1 MPPREQVRI
10 RAPCII
16 PRSRSITQAR
26 CRMATKD
33 DSILTTALHSE
44 VENRFLTYALS
55 TIVSR
60 SLPDV
65 RDGLK
70 PVHRRILYAM
80 WEMGL
85 GPTAKFRKSAAV
97 VGEVLGKFHPHGD
110 QAAYDAMVRMAQ
122 DFSLRYPL
130 VEGSGNFGS
139 LDGDPAAAM
148 RYTEARLSRLAEEL
162 LVEIEKDTVGFR
174 PNYDNSLKEPMVLPA
189 RFPQLLVNGTSGIA
203 VGMSC
208 SFPPHNL
215 NEVIDGLTAIIDNS
229 NIDLKDLL
237 KLVKGPDFPTAGQIL
252 NTKKELK
259 EIYRSG
265 SGSIRLRGEY
275 ALEDLPRGK
284 QAVVFTSIPYLVN
297 KAKLLERL
305 IGLMDDRKLPQV
317 SAVRDESTDTV
328 RVVIELKADT
338 NPDLVTA
345 YLFKHTDLESNF
357 PVNFTGLKP
366 NMEPGR
372 MSLKELMQYFLDF
385 RFEITTR
392 RLNYDLRI
400 LKARLHILKAFEMLY
415 DDLDTAIRLIRKS
428 KSREEAAGK
437 LKKHFK
443 FDDDQTKAI
452 LEMQLYKLAGLEIE
466 RILKEKAEKTKQRKE
481 LEAILASQKKVW
493 GLIRTELLEIKAGYG
508 DKRRSVM
515 KAAEDVEFSQE
526 DFIVHEDVTVILT
539 KMGWIR
545 RVKTVGEN
553 LRFKEG
559 DDLLALLPANTRDN
573 IAVFSSAGKVYVIKA
588 NDLPAGSGFGEPV
601 QHLFKFGDG
610 ERPVTAMNLSTVLG
624 GAGAPEE
631 ERKGKGKQAE
641 LALAGGTVIALS
653 VSAKGI
659 GFKFDLSAFN
669 GVTTRAG
676 KKFAGVKA
684 GDSIMGVDMLDLPN
698 VLFLT
703 TEGKAVVVAAKEIPQ
718 LSGAGKGVKL
728 VNVKKGEVA
737 LFRAVKK
744 GDQVKVIDEKG
755 KEKTVDLKNYGVMT
769 RGSVGLKAVKAVRF
783 V

>member
-1 MPPREQVRI
+1 MPMKEE
-10 RAPCII
+10 
-16 PRSRSITQAR
+16 
-26 CRMATKD
+26 
-33 DSILTTALHSE
+33 SILTTALHSE

-148 RYTEARLSRLAEEL
+148 RYTEARLSPIAEEL
-162 LVEIEKDTVGFR
+162 LVEIDKETVGFR
-174 PNYDNSLKEPMVLPA
+174 PNYDNSLKEPVVLPA
-189 RFPQLLVNGTSGIA
+189 RFPQLLANGTSGIA

-215 NEVIDGLTAIIDNS
+215 SEVIDGLTAVIDNS
-229 NIDLKDLL
+229 NIDLKDIL
-237 KLVKGPDFPTAGQIL
+237 KLIKGPDFPTSGQIL

-259 EIYRSG
+259 DIYQTG
-265 SGSIRLRGEY
+265 SGAIRVRGEY
-275 ALEDLPRGK
+275 SVEELPRGR
-284 QAVVFTSIPYLVN
+284 QAIVFTSIPYQVN
-297 KAKLLERL
+297 KAKVLERI
-305 IGLMDDRKLPQV
+305 IGLLDDRKLPQV
-317 SAVRDESTDTV
+317 TAVRDESTD
-328 RVVIELKADT
+328 VIRLVLEIKAET
-338 NPDLVTA
+338 NPELVTA
-345 YLFKHTDLESNF
+345 YLFRHTDLENSF
-357 PVNFTGLKP
+357 PVNFTALKP
-366 NMEPGR
+366 NMEPER
-372 MSLKELMQYFLDF
+372 LSLKEVMRYFLDF
-385 RFEITTR
+385 RFEITTK
-392 RLNYDLRI
+392 RLNYDLRL

-415 DDLDTAIRLIRKS
+415 DDLDTAIKLIRKS
-428 KSREEAAGK
+428 KSKEEAGEK
-437 LKKHFK
+437 IKKHFR
-443 FDDDQTKAI
+443 FDDEQTKAI

-466 RILKEKAEKTKQRKE
+466 RILKEKAEKTKLKKDI
-481 LEAILASQKKVW
+481 EAILGSQKKIW
-493 GLIRTELLEIKAGYG
+493 GLVKTELLEIKEKYG
-508 DKRRSVM
+508 DRRKSVM

-539 KMGWIR
+539 RMGWVR

-559 DDLLALLPANTRDN
+559 DELLALLPANTRDN
-573 IAVFSSAGKVYVIKA
+573 IAIFSSAGKVYVSKA
-588 NDLPAGSGFGEPV
+588 FDLPAGSGFGEPV

-610 ERPVTAMNLSTVLG
+610 ERPIMAMNLSTVL
-624 GAGAPEE
+624 AGSPAAADEDE
-631 ERKGKGKQAE
+631 KAKGKQPR
-641 LALAGGTVIALS
+641 LALSGGTVIALS
-653 VSAKGI
+653 VSTKGV
-659 GFKFDLSAFN
+659 GFKFDLSQFN
-669 GVTTRAG
+669 SVTTRAG

-684 GDSIMGVDMLDLPN
+684 GDSILGVDILDLPL

-703 TEGKAVVVAAKEIPQ
+703 TEGKAVVVAAKDIPQ
-718 LSGAGKGVKL
+718 LTGAGKGVKL
-728 VNVKKGEVA
+728 VNVKKGDIA
-737 LFRAVKK
+737 LFRAVRK
-744 GDQVKVIDEKG
+744 GEQIKVIDEKG
-755 KEKTVDLKNYGVMT
+755 KEKVLDLKKYGVMT

>member
-1 MPPREQVRI
+1 
-10 RAPCII
+10 
-16 PRSRSITQAR
+16 
-26 CRMATKD
+26 MAVKEE
-33 DSILTTALHSE
+33 SILTAALHQE

-148 RYTEARLSRLAEEL
+148 RYTEARLSHLAEEL

-215 NEVIDGLTAIIDNS
+215 GEVIDGLTAIIDNS
-229 NIDLKDLL
+229 NIDLKDIL
-237 KLVKGPDFPTAGQIL
+237 KLLKGPDFPTAGQIL

-259 EIYRSG
+259 EIYQTG
-265 SGSIRLRGEY
+265 SGAIRLRGEY
-275 ALEDLPRGK
+275 GIEDLLRGK
-284 QAVVFTSIPYLVN
+284 QAIVFTSIPYLVN
-297 KAKLLERL
+297 KAKLLEKL
-305 IGLMDDRKLPQV
+305 IGLMDDRKIPQV
-317 SAVRDESTDTV
+317 AAVRDESTDEV
-328 RVVIELKADT
+328 RIVLELKADT
-338 NPDLVTA
+338 NPELVTA
-345 YLFKHTDLESNF
+345 YLFKHTDLESNV
-357 PVNFTGLKP
+357 PVNFTALKP
-366 NMEPGR
+366 NMEPER
-372 MSLKELMQYFLDF
+372 LSLKEVMRYFLDF
-385 RFEITTR
+385 RFELTTK
-392 RLNYDLRI
+392 RLNFDLRI
-400 LKARLHILKAFEMLY
+400 LKARLHILAAFEKLY
-415 DDLDTAIRLIRKS
+415 KDLDTAIKIIRRS
-428 KSREEAAGK
+428 KSREEAAQK

-443 FDDDQTKAI
+443 FDDEQTRAI
-452 LEMQLYKLAGLEIE
+452 LDMQLYKLVGLEIE
-466 RILKEKAEKTKQRKE
+466 RILKEKAEKTKLRKE
-481 LEAILASQKKVW
+481 IEGILGSQKKIW
-493 GLIRTELLEIKAGYG
+493 GLVKTELKEIKEKYG

-515 KAAEDVEFSQE
+515 KAAEDVEFSHE
-526 DFIVHEDVTVILT
+526 DFIVHDDVTVILT
-539 KMGWIR
+539 RMGWVR

-573 IAVFSSAGKVYVIKA
+573 IAVFSSAGKVYVVKA

-610 ERPVTAMNLSTVLG
+610 ERPVAAMNFSTVF
-624 GAGAPEE
+624 AGSGDEDE
-631 ERKGKGKQAE
+631 KKGKQAR
-641 LALAGGTVIALS
+641 LALGGGTVIALS

-659 GFKFDLSAFN
+659 GFKFDLAPFN
-669 GVTTRAG
+669 SVTTRAG

-684 GDSIMGVDMLDLPN
+684 GDGIMGVDILDLPN

-728 VNVKKGEVA
+728 VNAKKGAVA
-737 LFRAVKK
+737 LFRPVKK
-744 GDQVKVIDEKG
+744 GDQVRVIDEKG
-755 KEKTVDLKNYGVMT
+755 KEKAIDLKNFGVMT

>member
-1 MPPREQVRI
+1 MPIKEE
-10 RAPCII
+10 
-16 PRSRSITQAR
+16 
-26 CRMATKD
+26 
-33 DSILTTALHSE
+33 SILTTALHSE

-148 RYTEARLSRLAEEL
+148 RYTEARLSQIAEEL
-162 LVEIEKDTVGFR
+162 LVEIDKETVGFR
-174 PNYDNSLKEPMVLPA
+174 PNYDNSLKEPVVLPA
-189 RFPQLLVNGTSGIA
+189 RFPQLLANGTSGIA

-215 NEVIDGLTAIIDNS
+215 SEVIDGLTAVIDNS
-229 NIDLKDLL
+229 NIDLKDIL
-237 KLVKGPDFPTAGQIL
+237 KLIKGPDFPTSGQIL
-252 NTKKELK
+252 NSKKELK
-259 EIYRSG
+259 EIYQTG
-265 SGSIRLRGEY
+265 SGAIRVRGEY
-275 ALEDLPRGK
+275 SVEDLPRGK
-284 QAVVFTSIPYLVN
+284 QAIVFTSIPYQVN
-297 KAKLLERL
+297 KAKVLERL

-317 SAVRDESTDTV
+317 TAVRDESTD
-328 RVVIELKADT
+328 VIRLVLELKAET
-338 NPDLVTA
+338 NPELVTA

-357 PVNFTGLKP
+357 PVNFTALKP
-366 NMEPGR
+366 NMEPER
-372 MSLKELMQYFLDF
+372 LSLKELMQYFLDF
-385 RFEITTR
+385 RFEITTK
-392 RLNYDLRI
+392 RLSYDLKL

-415 DDLDTAIRLIRKS
+415 DDLDAAIKLIRRS
-428 KSREEAAGK
+428 KSREEAGAK
-437 LKKHFK
+437 IKKHFK
-443 FDDDQTKAI
+443 FDDEQTKAI

-466 RILKEKAEKTKQRKE
+466 RILKEKAEKTKQKKDI
-481 LEAILASQKKVW
+481 EAILGSQKKVW
-493 GLIRTELLEIKAGYG
+493 GLIKTELLEIKEKYG
-508 DKRRSVM
+508 DKRKSVM

-539 KMGWIR
+539 KMGWVR
-545 RVKTVGEN
+545 RVRTVGEN

-559 DDLLALLPANTRDN
+559 DDLLSLLPANTKDN
-573 IAVFSSAGKVYVIKA
+573 IAVFSSAGKAYVIKA
-588 NDLPAGSGFGEPV
+588 FDLPSGSGFGEPV

-610 ERPVTAMNLSTVLG
+610 ERPIRAMNLATVL
-624 GAGAPEE
+624 AGTTSAAPGEE
-631 ERKGKGKQAE
+631 KAKSKQPQ
-641 LALAGGTVIALS
+641 LALSGGTIIALS
-653 VSAKGI
+653 ISAKGV
-659 GFKFDLSAFN
+659 GFKFDLSLFN
-669 GVTTRAG
+669 SVTTRAG

-684 GDSIMGVDMLDLPN
+684 GDNIMGVDVLDLPN

-703 TEGKAVVVAAKEIPQ
+703 SEGKAVVVAGKDIP
-718 LSGAGKGVKL
+718 LLTGAGKGVKL
-728 VNVKKGEVA
+728 VNVKKGEVI
-737 LFRAVKK
+737 LFRAVRK
-744 GDQVKVIDEKG
+744 GEQIKVIDDKG
-755 KEKTVDLKNYGVMT
+755 KEKAIDLKNYGVMT
-769 RGSVGLKAVKAVRF
+769 RGSVGLKTVKAVKF
-783 V
+783 A

>member
-1 MPPREQVRI
+1 
-10 RAPCII
+10 
-16 PRSRSITQAR
+16 
-26 CRMATKD
+26 MAVKE
-33 DSILTTALHSE
+33 DSILTAALHQE

-70 PVHRRILYAM
+70 PVHRRILFAM

-148 RYTEARLSRLAEEL
+148 RYTEARLSQLAEEL

-174 PNYDNSLKEPMVLPA
+174 PNYDNSLKEPVVLPA

-215 NEVIDGLTAIIDNS
+215 GEVIDGLTAIIDNS
-229 NIDLKDLL
+229 NIDLKDVL
-237 KLVKGPDFPTAGQIL
+237 KLVKGPDFPTAGQVL

-259 EIYRSG
+259 EIYQTG
-265 SGSIRLRGEY
+265 SGAIRVRGEY
-275 ALEDLPRGK
+275 TVEDLTRGK
-284 QAVVFTSIPYLVN
+284 QAIVFTSIPYLVN
-297 KAKLLERL
+297 KAKLLEKL

-317 SAVRDESTDTV
+317 SAVRDESTDEV
-328 RVVIELKADT
+328 RVVLELKAET
-338 NPDLVTA
+338 NPELVTA

-357 PVNFTGLKP
+357 PVNFTALKP
-366 NMEPGR
+366 NMEPER
-372 MSLKELMQYFLDF
+372 LSLKELMQYFLDF
-385 RFEITTR
+385 RFEITTK

-400 LKARLHILKAFEMLY
+400 LKARLHILAAIEKLY
-415 DDLDTAIRLIRKS
+415 NDLDTAIKIIRRS
-428 KSREEAAGK
+428 KSRDEAAQK

-443 FDDDQTKAI
+443 FDDEQTKAI
-452 LEMQLYKLAGLEIE
+452 LDMQLYKLVGLEIE
-466 RILKEKAEKTKQRKE
+466 RIMKEKSEKTKQRKE
-481 LEAILASQKKVW
+481 IESILSSQKKIW
-493 GLIRTELLEIKAGYG
+493 GLVKTELKEIKDKYG

-515 KAAEDVEFSQE
+515 KAAEDVEFSHE

-539 KMGWIR
+539 KMGWVR

-559 DDLLALLPANTRDN
+559 DELLSLLPANTRDN
-573 IAVFSSAGKVYVIKA
+573 IAIFSSAGKVYVIKA

-610 ERPVTAMNLSTVLG
+610 ERPIAAMNFTTVLTG
-624 GAGAPEE
+624 SGPAADEE
-631 ERKGKGKQAE
+631 GRKGKQGQ

-653 VSAKGI
+653 VSAKGV
-659 GFKFDLSAFN
+659 GFRFDLAPFN
-669 GVTTRAG
+669 SVTTRAG
-676 KKFAGVKA
+676 KRFAGLKA
-684 GDSIMGVDMLDLPN
+684 GDSILGVDILDLPH

-703 TEGKAVVVAAKEIPQ
+703 SEGKAVVVAAKEIPQ
-718 LSGAGKGVKL
+718 LSGAGKGVRL

-737 LFRAVKK
+737 LFRSVKK
-744 GDQVKVIDEKG
+744 GDQVRVIDEKG
-755 KEKTVDLKNYGVMT
+755 KEKVVDLKKFGVMT